1 MFYKAP
7 NQYIQEGNA
16 FEIDGTQY
24 PVNWLNL
31 STPEEKIAI
40 GLEEVIAT
48 NQPANQTYYWV
59 SETLNGA
66 QLTYTNTPKDL
77 DPCKANLISQT
88 KQTAYSILLPTD
100 WMVVKAF
107 ETSTTI
113 PESWNTW
120 RQTIRNQ
127 AEDYITAV
135 TLCTTIDELAAL
147 PSVQWA
153 LDPNNA
159 VVEAVTEPVVTPAVE
174 EVVEP
179 VAKPTVEP
187 VIEGV
192 TNDPV

>member
-24 PVNWLNL
+24 PANWLNL
-31 STPEEKIAI
+31 STPEEKAEI

-59 SETLNGA
+59 GETLNGA

-113 PESWNTW
+113 PEAWNTW
-120 RQTIRNQ
+120 RQTIRTQ
-127 AEDYITAV
+127 AHDYITLVNA
-135 TLCTTIDELAAL
+135 CTTIDELAAL

-153 LDPNNA
+153 LNPNNA
-159 VVEAVTEPVVTPAVE
+159 VVESVIEQPITEA
-174 EVVEP
+174 VVEP
-179 VAKPTVEP
+179 TVDQIADP
-187 VIEGV
+187 ITEGV
-192 TNDPV
+192 VNDPV

>member
-16 FEIDGTQY
+16 FEIDGIQY
-24 PVNWLNL
+24 PANWLNL
-31 STPEEKIAI
+31 STPEEKLSI

-48 NQPANQTYYWV
+48 NQPANQYFYWV
-59 SETLNGA
+59 SETLSGA
-66 QLTYTNTPKDL
+66 SLTYTNTPKEFA
-77 DPCKANLISQT
+77 PVQENMISQT
-88 KQTAYSILLPTD
+88 KQTAYSILQPTD

-127 AEDYITAV
+127 AQDYITAV

-147 PSVQWA
+147 PIVQWA

-159 VVEAVTEPVVTPAVE
+159 VAEAVEVVAEPVTEAVVEPTVDQVTEPVVEGAV
-174 EVVEP
+174 
-179 VAKPTVEP
+179 
-187 VIEGV
+187 
-192 TNDPV
+192 NDPV